1 VRLSQFSDQLC
12 WAEEIPLLNIAR
24 IVRSVKITRLQS
36 GKMVRKG
43 EQVEYVVNR
52 DTRLLYLRYT
62 GDERF
67 VQGWQTCTFVYIQE
81 GRSWC
86 HMTACC
92 PFCGSPTEEFYFW
105 IRNIRCHN
113 CFRYRSRWERQMRM
127 TRGLRHKIDRG
138 DLLSVAE
145 GLTSADPT
153 ELYRTMIAMEM
164 AGLSERKLTVAKNP
178 QRWTRVA
185 DK

>member
-1 VRLSQFSDQLC
+1 
-12 WAEEIPLLNIAR
+12 
-24 IVRSVKITRLQS
+24 
-36 GKMVRKG
+36 
-43 EQVEYVVNR
+43 
-52 DTRLLYLRYT
+52 
-62 GDERF
+62 
-67 VQGWQTCTFVYIQE
+67 
-81 GRSWC
+81 
-86 HMTACC
+86 
-92 PFCGSPTEEFYFW
+92 
-105 IRNIRCHN
+105 
-113 CFRYRSRWERQMRM
+113 MRM

-164 AGLSERKLTVAKNP
+164 AGLSERKLTVAKHP